1 MNEVTIT
8 GVFDREFDL
17 KQIKRATKDLD
28 LTTGSLNFVTQRGD
42 KEVKM
47 WIDVE
52 AVGSKAHDLAGVP
65 LNMEVTVTG
74 RLERAAW
81 QDKQTGDW
89 RSKHFIRFEDAQY
102 QAPESA
108 VPVQDDIPF

>member
-1 MNEVTIT
+1 MNEVKIT
-8 GVFDREFDL
+8 GMFDREFDNRS
-17 KQIKRATKDLD
+17 IKRELRDID
-28 LTTGSLNFVTQRGD
+28 LTTGSLNFTAMRGD

-52 AVGSKAHDLAGVP
+52 AVGSKAHDLSGVP

-74 RLERAAW
+74 TLERAAW

-89 RSKHFIRFEDAQY
+89 RSKHFIKFEDAQY
-102 QAPESA
+102 QAPEA
-108 VPVQDDIPF
+108 VAHQDDDIPF

>member
-17 KQIKRATKDLD
+17 KQIKRATKDID
-28 LTTGSLNFVTQRGD
+28 LTTGSLNFTAQRGD

-74 RLERAAW
+74 TLERAAW

-89 RSKHFIRFEDAQY
+89 RSKHFIRFADAQY
-102 QAPESA
+102 QAPAAA
-108 VPVQDDIPF
+108 VAADDDIPF

>member
-8 GVFDREFDL
+8 GKFDRDFDL
-17 KQIKRATKDLD
+17 KTITRANKDLE
-28 LTTGSLNFVTQRGD
+28 LTTGSLNFMVERGD

-52 AVGSKAHDLAGVP
+52 AVGNKAHDLASVP
-65 LNMEVTVTG
+65 LNMEVTITG

-81 QDKQTGDW
+81 QDKQTNEW
-89 RSKHFIRFEDAQY
+89 RSKHFIRFADAQY
-102 QAPESA
+102 QAPEA
-108 VPVQDDIPF
+108 VEQDDIPF